1 LVTLR
6 SPGAPLFAQQQVTTL
21 ESEQFVERRLDRG
34 EQHRYSIAL
43 REGEYARVVVEQ
55 RNIDVIVQ
63 VRNADD
69 DVIEEFDD
77 EIRTIGEEQV
87 EMVAAAA
94 ATFDV
99 LVRPMPGSTAPGA
112 YAVRIAERRAAS

>member
-1 LVTLR
+1 MTHRIVRGLATCAAVGLVTLH
-6 SPGAPLFAQQQVTTL
+6 SPGAPLFAQQPVTTL

-87 EMVAAAA
+87 EMV
-94 ATFDV
+94 
-99 LVRPMPGSTAPGA
+99 
-112 YAVRIAERRAAS
+112 